1 MRRLSRKFFDR
12 DCERLAKGLLGKVL
26 CRELDGEILKGRI
39 VETEM
44 YPGQTDKASHSFNQK
59 RTGRNGAM
67 FMAPGTAYVYNIY
80 GMYCCF
86 NISSKD
92 TGGCVLLRALEP
104 QEGAKIMEE
113 RRSVKRK
120 KPLKFTDLCS
130 GPSKLCL
137 AFGIT
142 KSCTNEM
149 DLTNPESDMWVVDAP
164 ELDPADIVTSTRVGI
179 EGAGPESANKP
190 YRFYVRDNDHV
201 SVLDAVDR
209 KRQREELRERRAAA
223 KKAKRVAVD

>member
-1 MRRLSRKFFDR
+1 
-12 DCERLAKGLLGKVL
+12 
-26 CRELDGEILKGRI
+26 
-39 VETEM
+39 
-44 YPGQTDKASHSFNQK
+44 
-59 RTGRNGAM
+59 
-67 FMAPGTAYVYNIY
+67 
-80 GMYCCF
+80 
-86 NISSKD
+86 
-92 TGGCVLLRALEP
+92 
-104 QEGAKIMEE
+104 MEE

-149 DLTNPESDMWVVDAP
+149 DLTNSESNMWVADAP
-164 ELDPADIVTSTRVGI
+164 DLDPADIVTSTRVGI

-190 YRFYVRDNDHV
+190 YRFYERDNDHV

-209 KRQREELRERRAAA
+209 KRRREELRERRAA
-223 KKAKRVAVD
+223 KKAKRVSVD

>member
-1 MRRLSRKFFDR
+1 
-12 DCERLAKGLLGKVL
+12 
-26 CRELDGEILKGRI
+26 
-39 VETEM
+39 
-44 YPGQTDKASHSFNQK
+44 
-59 RTGRNGAM
+59 
-67 FMAPGTAYVYNIY
+67 
-80 GMYCCF
+80 
-86 NISSKD
+86 
-92 TGGCVLLRALEP
+92 
-104 QEGAKIMEE
+104 MEE

-149 DLTNPESDMWVVDAP
+149 DLTSWKSNMWVADAP
-164 ELDPADIVTSTRVGI
+164 ELDPADIVPSAGVGI

-190 YRFYVRDNDHV
+190 YRFYERDNDHV

-209 KRQREELRERRAAA
+209 KRRREELRERRAA
-223 KKAKRVAVD
+223 KKAKRVSVD